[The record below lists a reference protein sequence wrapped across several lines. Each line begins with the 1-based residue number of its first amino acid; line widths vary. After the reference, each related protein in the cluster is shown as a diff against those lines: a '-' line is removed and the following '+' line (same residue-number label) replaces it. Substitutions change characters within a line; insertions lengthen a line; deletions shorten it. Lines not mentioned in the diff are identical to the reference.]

1 MNSMRNALF
10 ADLYGFTMSAC
21 YFENRMFAPA
31 AFSLYIRKYGPHR
44 SYYVSAGLEEVVE
57 FLESFR
63 FAPEEID
70 YLQST
75 GLFSTDFLNYL
86 ESLRF
91 TGEVFAIPEGR
102 LFFKDEPILEIT
114 APVIEAQLIESFV
127 INAIN
132 LQVSIASKAARCIHA
147 AGGKNLVDFSL
158 RRTQGT
164 DAGMKVARASYI
176 AGFKGTSNVLAGMAY
191 GIPIAG
197 TMAHSFVLSFEEEIE
212 AFRAFARTFPDRT
225 VLLIDTYD
233 TVTGAKKAAEVGRE
247 MAKRG
252 ERLKGVRLDSG
263 DITQLSKEVRGILD
277 EAGLKEVIIFASGGF
292 DEYEIEEALSKGAR
306 IDAFGVGTK
315 MGVSADAPYND
326 IAYKLVEY
334 DGRPV
339 LKLSRAKKTLV
350 NQKQVFR
357 EVSGG
362 KMSGDTIGRRAES
375 LPGEPLL
382 ECVMRGGKR
391 QVSPQTLETIR
402 ERFLSEFSSLGD
414 EHKAIKSPKDY
425 PVRLSPMLEAAQSRT
440 VREVRKRELGESS

>member
-1 MNSMRNALF
+1 MNSIQDALF
-10 ADLYGFTMSAC
+10 ADLYEFTMAAC
-21 YFENRMFAPA
+21 YFENRMFDPA
-31 AFSLYIRKYGPHR
+31 TFSLYIRKYGPHR
-44 SYYVSAGLEEVVE
+44 GYYVSAGLEEVLD
-57 FLESFR
+57 FLESFQ
-63 FAPEEID
+63 FTPEELD
-70 YLQST
+70 FLQST

-86 ESLRF
+86 ERLRF
-91 TGEVFAIPEGR
+91 TGELFAIPEGR

-114 APVIEAQLIESFV
+114 APIIEAQLIESFV
-127 INAIN
+127 INAVN

-164 DAGMKVARASYI
+164 DAGMKVARASFI
-176 AGFKGTSNVLAGMAY
+176 AGFGATSNVLAGKQY
-191 GIPIAG
+191 GIPISG

-233 TVTGAKKAAEVGRE
+233 TISGAKKAAEVGRE
-247 MAKRG
+247 MLEG
-252 ERLKGVRLDSG
+252 GHMLKGVRLDSG
-263 DITQLSKEVRGILD
+263 DFVKLSKEVRRILD

-292 DEYEIEEALSKGAR
+292 DEFEIEEVLSKGAK

-350 NQKQVFR
+350 NRKQVFR
-357 EVSGG
+357 ETREG
-362 KMSGDTIGRRAES
+362 KMIGDTIGLRAES
-375 LPGEPLL
+375 HGGTPLL
-382 ECVMRGGKR
+382 KCMMLGGER
-391 QVSPQTLETIR
+391 LSQPESLQHIR
-402 ERFLSEFSSLGD
+402 ERFRAEFSTLGD
-414 EHKAIKSPKDY
+414 PYKSIKNPETY

-440 VREVRKRELGESS
+440 VREVRRRELGES